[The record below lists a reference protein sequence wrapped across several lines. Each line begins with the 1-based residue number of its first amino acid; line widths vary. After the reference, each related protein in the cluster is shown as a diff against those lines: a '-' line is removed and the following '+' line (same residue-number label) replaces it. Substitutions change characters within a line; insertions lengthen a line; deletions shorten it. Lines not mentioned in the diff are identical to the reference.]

1 MTTSQ
6 IVSDKILETAIRNI
20 ADTPDFPKKIS
31 WWLQQANSVERWLQF
46 ELAYQLDVC
55 LRQTHFV
62 LCEHKWKDMVVIAR
76 PPTSQP
82 LAQNTVV
89 TAMELKMFGNWH
101 VTEHERRILNQDKEK
116 IDGYYASEKKTPG
129 IAIVIW
135 VIVRPKG
142 SSENHQ
148 WLIEQVGTVGIGVAN
163 FDGIDEEMKKNHQD
177 FKMACRLTIDPPQE
191 FEALEIAAYTYR
203 KDPTS

>member
-6 IVSDKILETAIRNI
+6 IVSDEILAKALRNI
-20 ADTPDFPKKIS
+20 TITPDFPKKIS

-55 LRQTHFV
+55 LRQTHIV
-62 LCEHKWKDMVVIAR
+62 LCEHQLKDMVVIAR
-76 PPTSQP
+76 PPTAQP
-82 LAQNTVV
+82 LARNNVA

-135 VIVRPKG
+135 VIATPKG
-142 SSENHQ
+142 ASENHQ
-148 WLIEQVGTVGIGVAN
+148 WLAEQVKKNIGVAN

-177 FKMACRLTIDPPQE
+177 FKMACRLTIAPPQE

-203 KDPTS
+203 KDSTS